1 MHVTPCSSLGLAL
14 MFVAACFVDPGN
26 SGSGLTNSGAS
37 NSGASNSGASTSG
50 ASDSDASDSDASD
63 SDASNAGSGDAGS
76 SGPGTTS
83 TPTSTGDP
91 GTGGTATT
99 TTDPESG
106 TSATSECGPRCCG
119 DGVVDPGEACD
130 EGVGAENFCTGSCQ
144 RVAYRVFVTSEGAVL
159 GEGLSGA
166 DGRCQSVAQ
175 MAGLPGSYRAWLSST
190 QADAATRITHA
201 SVRPILRVDLEVVAE
216 SAEALAAGALLAP
229 IRVSESGALIAV
241 KLQCGEGLVWTGTNS
256 QGALGLSN
264 CDDWTLTEGGAGQ
277 AGHPEASDETWT
289 EAGCQVACS
298 GALRLYCFE
307 VDA

>member
-14 MFVAACFVDPGN
+14 MFVGACFVDPGN
-26 SGSGLTNSGAS
+26 SGGGSINSG
-37 NSGASNSGASTSG
+37 
-50 ASDSDASDSDASD
+50 SDSGSG
-63 SDASNAGSGDAGS
+63 AGSGSGS
-76 SGPGTTS
+76 GSGSTDSGSTNPGTTS
-83 TPTSTGDP
+83 ETTPAPTSTGEP
-91 GTGGTATT
+91 GTGDTGTT
-99 TTDPESG
+99 TTG
-106 TSATSECGPRCCG
+106 LTTVTTTTSATSECGPQCCG
-119 DGVVDPGEACD
+119 DGVVSPGEACD

-159 GEGLSGA
+159 GEGLAGA

-190 QADAATRITHA
+190 EVDAATRITHA

-216 SAEALAAGALLAP
+216 SAEALAEGALLAP

-289 EAGCQVACS
+289 EAGCQVACD